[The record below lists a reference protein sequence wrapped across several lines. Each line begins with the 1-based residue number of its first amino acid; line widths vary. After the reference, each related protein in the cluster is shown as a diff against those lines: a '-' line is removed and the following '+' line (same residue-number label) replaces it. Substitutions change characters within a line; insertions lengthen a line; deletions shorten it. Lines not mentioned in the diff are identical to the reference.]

1 MNRRILISA
10 FGLAPNHGSDAEV
23 GWKWVTTLPEFGY
36 DVWVITREANRQGIE
51 SELARQGAI
60 SNLHFIYHEHRHFQK
75 LIRGSHLRGYLY
87 YYLWQWGAYRKAFG
101 IHQKIRF
108 DMVHHVTWVSCRQPS
123 FMGGLGIPFI
133 FGPLAGGET
142 APWRLRAGYGMRQ
155 WVADLFRDFVNFVVR
170 FDPCLRNT
178 FRKASRIYV
187 TSDQTLK
194 CLPRPYREKA
204 RIQLAIGIDGKERG
218 GHSAGVN
225 GRVGDEFRVLYVGR
239 FIGWK
244 GMHLGLRAF
253 KKILKVFPNARLTM
267 IGRGREET
275 EWRKLADSLSIM
287 DYITWVPWV
296 QRKDL
301 SSFYSSHDV
310 FLYPSLHDSGGLVVL
325 EAMSHGLP
333 VVCLNLGG
341 PGIIVNQTCGFPVVT
356 RKRSQGHIVD
366 EIADA
371 LLRLA
376 QDQQLRHR
384 LSKGATERVM
394 FFGWDTLVTKIYG
407 DIRGQ

>member
-1 MNRRILISA
+1 
-10 FGLAPNHGSDAEV
+10 
-23 GWKWVTTLPEFGY
+23 
-36 DVWVITREANRQGIE
+36 
-51 SELARQGAI
+51 
-60 SNLHFIYHEHRHFQK
+60 
-75 LIRGSHLRGYLY
+75 
-87 YYLWQWGAYRKAFG
+87 
-101 IHQKIRF
+101 
-108 DMVHHVTWVSCRQPS
+108 
-123 FMGGLGIPFI
+123 
-133 FGPLAGGET
+133 
-142 APWRLRAGYGMRQ
+142 
-155 WVADLFRDFVNFVVR
+155 
-170 FDPCLRNT
+170 
-178 FRKASRIYV
+178 
-187 TSDQTLK
+187 
-194 CLPRPYREKA
+194 
-204 RIQLAIGIDGKERG
+204 
-218 GHSAGVN
+218 
-225 GRVGDEFRVLYVGR
+225 
-239 FIGWK
+239 
-244 GMHLGLRAF
+244 MHLGLRAF